1 MSTPTSDRSR
11 SRTWLAAAGATV
23 LGLTA
28 AAFACSQG
36 GGGGGGGTTD
46 PVATSTPTPTAT
58 PTPSATVAAGTVS
71 CAVNGAV
78 ALATTCTAERVLV
91 DGAPVLVIRHADG
104 GFRRF
109 DVLADGTL
117 AEADGAQRASF
128 VRTGTTLDVTVGA
141 DRYRFD
147 ASLLGNAP

>member
-11 SRTWLAAAGATV
+11 SRAWLAAVSAAV
-23 LGLTA
+23 LGLSA

-36 GGGGGGGTTD
+36 GGGGNGGGTPD
-46 PVATSTPTPTAT
+46 PAATATATPTAT
-58 PTPSATVAAGTVS
+58 AAPAGSVS
-71 CAVNGAV
+71 CAVNGA
-78 ALATTCTAERVLV
+78 AAFAATCTAERVLV
-91 DGAPVLVIRHADG
+91 GGAAVLVIRHGDG

-128 VRTGTTLDVTVGA
+128 VRTGTTLDITVGA

-147 ASLLGNAP
+147 AGLLGNAPQ